1 MQFSVIFLDIFS
13 FFASLEISY
22 MRNLQIYRYVDTIS
36 RTGSIRKAA
45 DRLNITSSA
54 LNRRILSLEDELGF
68 QIFERL
74 GNGVR
79 LNTAGE
85 LVVVMFRKQLAEA
98 ERLKS
103 QLADLSGIRRGH
115 VSIACNQALL
125 TYFLPHQIHKYQSEF
140 PNVTFNI
147 MVKDGEQAMDSLR
160 DYSADLALV
169 FEFSSMKTA
178 DLQTICTVRQPIHAI
193 MAKSHALSSKETLQF
208 IDCQDY
214 PLALPGNPQSLR
226 DILELTANKTS
237 TPLTPSLTSDDFT
250 FLRNYVRLGEAISFE
265 LPIGLPSDSTNF
277 DLLNIPVELPD
288 DLSGLL
294 HLAQL
299 RDRTLQVAAAR
310 FADQL
315 SQTFFNQFDT
325 N

>member
-1 MQFSVIFLDIFS
+1 M
-13 FFASLEISY
+13 
-22 MRNLQIYRYVDTIS
+22 
-36 RTGSIRKAA
+36 
-45 DRLNITSSA
+45 
-54 LNRRILSLEDELGF
+54 NRRILSLEDELGF
-68 QIFERL
+68 QIFERI

-103 QLADLSGIRRGH
+103 QLADLSGIRRGN

-193 MAKSHALSSKETLQF
+193 MAKSHALSNRETLQF

-214 PLALPGNPQSLR
+214 PLALPGNPQS
-226 DILELTANKTS
+226 
-237 TPLTPSLTSDDFT
+237 
-250 FLRNYVRLGEAISFE
+250 
-265 LPIGLPSDSTNF
+265 
-277 DLLNIPVELPD
+277 
-288 DLSGLL
+288 
-294 HLAQL
+294 
-299 RDRTLQVAAAR
+299 
-310 FADQL
+310 
-315 SQTFFNQFDT
+315 
-325 N
+325 